1 MNHHDLL
8 RSLATTFDLDAAR
21 LAAVL
26 ALGGEPASP
35 EEVASLLGEA
45 NRPVSDALLGQLLD
59 GLIADRRGAPS
70 EPRPA
75 TPARLTNNVVLKKL
89 RIALSLQ
96 EADVLAA
103 LKAGGHPL
111 TPRELGA
118 LSRSPDNKR
127 YRACSD
133 EVLAAFLVGLRAR

>member
-1 MNHHDLL
+1 MNHHDLA
-8 RSLATTFDLDAAR
+8 RRLAATFDLDEVR

-26 ALGGEPASP
+26 ALGGEPVAAD
-35 EEVASLLGEA
+35 EVASLLGPV
-45 NRPVSDALLGQLLD
+45 NRPVSDALLAQLLD
-59 GLIADRRGAPS
+59 GLIAQRRGAPA

-75 TPARLTNNVVLKKL
+75 GRLTNNAVLKKL
-89 RIALSLQ
+89 RVALSLQ

-103 LKAGGHPL
+103 LSAGGHPL
-111 TPRELGA
+111 SARELGA

-133 EVLAAFLVGLRAR
+133 EVLDAFLTGLGAR